1 MLIDRKDLEAKSK
14 ATLGVKVA
22 PIKFRRAQTYKSSP
36 LKKRSEIIN
45 KIVGIS
51 LLVALLFGGAYMVYT
66 IGNVGRNILDRKI
79 ENANKPAE
87 NEEEQISIN
96 VTYKPAKK

>member
-1 MLIDRKDLEAKSK
+1 MLIDRKNLEAKSK
-14 ATLGVKVA
+14 ARLGVQSA
-22 PIKFRRAQTYKSSP
+22 PIKSRHAKTYKPSA
-36 LKKRSEIIN
+36 LKKRAEKIN
-45 KIVGIS
+45 KVVGIS
-51 LLVALLFGGAYMVYT
+51 LLAAMIFGVAYMVYT

-87 NEEEQISIN
+87 NDEEKISIN